1 MWVSLSDTE
10 TDNES
15 ETVVEALMESDKE
28 SSSEIV
34 SLVEGDG
41 DELKDEV

>member
-28 SSSEIV
+28 CSSEIV